1 MFEINTL
8 SAQVL
13 ASKTCGFKRHQNKLN
28 WRVVNDVV
36 HFFCSSALWVGRMT
50 CERVKKR
57 CLGCVLILTAV
68 FVAVFVPTVESH
80 LASNVHKSRL
90 VQQDVALAKQLQEE
104 EDRRA
109 QAKAKRQHR
118 DM

>member
-1 MFEINTL
+1 
-8 SAQVL
+8 
-13 ASKTCGFKRHQNKLN
+13 
-28 WRVVNDVV
+28 
-36 HFFCSSALWVGRMT
+36 
-50 CERVKKR
+50 
-57 CLGCVLILTAV
+57 V
-68 FVAVFVPTVESH
+68 FVAVFVPAVESH

-109 QAKAKRQHR
+109 KAKAHRQHR

>member
-1 MFEINTL
+1 VYKSAWCLLIKKKKL
-8 SAQVL
+8 SFA
-13 ASKTCGFKRHQNKLN
+13 
-28 WRVVNDVV
+28 
-36 HFFCSSALWVGRMT
+36 
-50 CERVKKR
+50 
-57 CLGCVLILTAV
+57 
-68 FVAVFVPTVESH
+68 VESH